1 MVCTMREPLSVTFS
15 EIYLV
20 KRKNGVVL
28 PFKPS
33 FYRRFIDDIYSRR
46 KLGDNVLLD
55 RLNNY
60 HPNIKLTI
68 EVNINKFFGNQTHEY
83 EWCL

>member
-1 MVCTMREPLSVTFS
+1 MRGPLSVTFS
-15 EIYLV
+15 DIYLV

-28 PFKPS
+28 PFKPTIN
-33 FYRRFIDDIYSRR
+33 RRFIDDIYSRR
-46 KLGDNVLLD
+46 KLGDNVFFD

-60 HPNIKLTI
+60 HPNIKLII
-68 EVNINKFFGNQTHEY
+68 EVNISAFFGNQTHEH